1 MSFSCSDAKPFMRA
15 KVSCDI
21 RNGPGWQVPEQIF
34 ITDKLPK
41 GATGKIQRRHMPA
54 AFLGRDKTPAKGS
67 QGSNGGMEQAPAKD
81 SGKPLH
87 RSKL

>member
-1 MSFSCSDAKPFMRA
+1 MHD
-15 KVSCDI
+15 VSSRLCA
-21 RNGPGWQVPEQIF
+21 QVPEQIF

-41 GATGKIQRRHMPA
+41 GATGKIQRRNMPA
-54 AFLGRDKTPAKGS
+54 AFLGKDKGKQSRKDSPGS
-67 QGSNGGMEQAPAKD
+67 RGQQEGAPAKD